1 MSNSSLN
8 ASLNKLLTAFG
19 SHDKDTYFSCFH
31 PEATF
36 MFYTVPDMIPNR
48 YEYEQIWTDWEKK
61 LQFKVMGCVSTKQNW
76 QYLENTA
83 IFTHHVETKLQTIDG
98 EQTINEKESIV
109 FQLQDSGEWLCI
121 HEHLSPL
128 GDN

>member
-1 MSNSSLN
+1 MNNTSLHS
-8 ASLNKLLTAFG
+8 SLNKLLTAFG
-19 SHDKDTYFSCFH
+19 THDKDAYFSCFH

-48 YEYEQIWTDWEKK
+48 YEYQKIWREWEEN
-61 LQFKVMGCVSTKQNW
+61 LEFKVMGCVSKNQNW
-76 QYLENTA
+76 QYFQNTA
-83 IFTHHVETKLQTIDG
+83 IFTHQVETQLKTIDG
-98 EQTINEKESIV
+98 QQTINEKESIV
-109 FQLQDSGEWLCI
+109 FQLQDNGEWLCI